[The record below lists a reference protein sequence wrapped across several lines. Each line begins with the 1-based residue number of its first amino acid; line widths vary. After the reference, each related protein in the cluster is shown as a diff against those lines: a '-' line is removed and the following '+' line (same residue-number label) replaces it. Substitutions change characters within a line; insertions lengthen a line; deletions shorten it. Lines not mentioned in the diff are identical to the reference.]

1 MYRVKTNKH
10 GGMILDKD
18 ITTFEQAKRRALEFA
33 ELLSVMVDGGPMIL
47 SFNDE
52 TSICR
57 VGWGEYIFVEK
68 Y

>member
-18 ITTFEQAKRRALEFA
+18 ITTFEQAKRRALENA
-33 ELLSVMVDGGPMIL
+33 ELSVMVDGGPMIL
-47 SFNDE
+47 SFDNKTNSVDA
-52 TSICR
+52 
-57 VGWGEYIFVEK
+57 GWGEYISVEE

>member
-1 MYRVKTNKH
+1 MYRVRTNKC

-18 ITTFEQAKRRALEFA
+18 IATFEQAKRRALEFA
-33 ELLSVMVDGGPMIL
+33 ELNVMVDEGPMIL

-52 TSICR
+52 TSIYR

>member
-1 MYRVKTNKH
+1 MYRVKTNNH
-10 GGMILDKD
+10 GGMILAKD

-33 ELLSVMVDGGPMIL
+33 ELNVMVDGGPMIL

-52 TSICR
+52 TSIYR
-57 VGWGEYIFVEK
+57 VGWGEYISVEE

>member
-18 ITTFEQAKRRALEFA
+18 ITTFEQAKCKALEYA
-33 ELLSVMVDGGPMIL
+33 ELSVMVDGGPMTL
-47 SFNDE
+47 SFDNE
-52 TSICR
+52 TNS
-57 VGWGEYIFVEK
+57 VDAGWGEYISVEE

>member
-18 ITTFEQAKRRALEFA
+18 IATFEQAKRIALECA
-33 ELLSVMVDGGPMIL
+33 EISVMVDGGPMIL
-47 SFNDE
+47 SFDNE
-52 TSICR
+52 TNS
-57 VGWGEYIFVEK
+57 VDAGWGEYISVEK